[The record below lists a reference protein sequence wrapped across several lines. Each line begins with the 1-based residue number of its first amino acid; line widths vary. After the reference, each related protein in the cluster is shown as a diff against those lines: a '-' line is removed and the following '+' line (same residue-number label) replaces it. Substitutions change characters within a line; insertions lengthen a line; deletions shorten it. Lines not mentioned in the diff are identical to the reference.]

1 MSQKDKYENWGYN
14 PFARGYDFI
23 YVRKMEAEMNDLG
36 R

>member
-14 PFARGYDFI
+14 PFPQGHI
-23 YVRKMEAEMNDLG
+23 NSYVKKMEAEMNVSG